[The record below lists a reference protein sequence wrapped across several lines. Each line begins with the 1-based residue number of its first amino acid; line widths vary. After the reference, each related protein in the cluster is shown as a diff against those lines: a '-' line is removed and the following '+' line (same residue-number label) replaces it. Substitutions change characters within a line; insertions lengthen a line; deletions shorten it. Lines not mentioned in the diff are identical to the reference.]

1 MMQND
6 QQYKIWYKKP
16 AAELWTRTLHLG
28 NGIMGASVFGGIQ
41 TEKIIINYTHLW
53 RHAKTLG
60 RVNEDCTKIL
70 KVVRNLIFQGR
81 LREANLMAYRGLG
94 TQWNLDVHENWF
106 GPDPYVPAGQIDL
119 IFPEVQNCIGY
130 RNELDMLG
138 GTAVT
143 SYVADGVSVKRTFF
157 TDMNSLLTS
166 GELKSDCGR
175 LNVQIG
181 LSRVADDECD
191 LCFEVKNNII
201 LLKGTFF
208 EGVTYVFG
216 LKVIANEGKS
226 ELVDIEGM
234 PRFRIT
240 DADSAEV
247 YSFVEIQREN
257 LDPDEVVLSKLS
269 EAGSISFKELLVEHQ
284 KTFSSYMSRLQL
296 DIKAPEN
303 WPVID
308 MNKPT
313 DERVADFLNGTDDPG
328 INITY
333 YQYGRY
339 ILLCSS
345 INGGKPFN
353 LTGIWGDQLKPDFN
367 SDFHHD
373 INSEA
378 PYWIAET
385 TNLPETTDALINYVE
400 SLIPAG
406 KEAAKK
412 IYGCRGVFIPL
423 STGGYPECLKLEASW
438 DEWIGAAAWLGQH
451 FYQHYQ
457 FTGDVEY
464 LREHAYPYLKEVA
477 QFYSDYLVE
486 DPREEHRYYKKLQV
500 VPSYSPENA
509 FMEAGPAPVSLS
521 VSCAMDIELVME
533 TMTNVIEAS
542 EILGEDEEQ
551 RREWRNILDK
561 LAPLQIGSR
570 GQLMEWQEE
579 YTEDFVTTS
588 SEGFRHRHASHLYA
602 MFPGDMITE
611 RKTPELFEAAKVALA
626 ERVMQ
631 GEGRRNN
638 QKMGGGD
645 MFPILYAALYARA
658 KMPNEAYHHIRL
670 NEKQSYP
677 ATNCPREG
685 LRPGTAATMT
695 EMMMQSHDGAIELL
709 PALPPVYDSG
719 MVKGL
724 VARGG
729 YIIDISWKNGILAE
743 AVITAQNSGTVKVRY
758 KDSEQEISLRKGQ
771 SETVNFKGGRT

>member
-1 MMQND
+1 MKQND
-6 QQYKIWYKKP
+6 QQYRLWYKKP
-16 AAELWTRTLHLG
+16 ATEMWTRTLHLG
-28 NGIMGASVFGGIQ
+28 NGIMGASVFGNILN
-41 TEKIIINYTHLW
+41 EKIIINYTHLW

-60 RVNEDCTKIL
+60 RINEDCTKIL
-70 KVVRNLIFQGR
+70 GVVRDLIFQGR
-81 LREANLMAYRGLG
+81 LREANLLAYRGLG

-119 IFPEVQNCIGY
+119 IFPEASIYTDY

-138 GTAVT
+138 GVATT
-143 SYVADGVSVKRTFF
+143 SYVVDGDNVKRTFF
-157 TDMNSLLTS
+157 TDMNRLFTV
-166 GELKSDCGR
+166 GQLKSDSSK
-175 LNVQIG
+175 LNVLIG
-181 LSRVADDECD
+181 LSRIDDNECD
-191 LCFEVKNNII
+191 LEFEAEDNTI

-208 EGVTYVFG
+208 EGITFVLG
-216 LKVIANEGKS
+216 LKAFVRNGKS
-226 ELVDIEGM
+226 ELVDIEGI
-234 PRFRIT
+234 PRFQIT
-240 DADSAEV
+240 NAESV
-247 YSFVEIQREN
+247 ELYSFVEMKREN
-257 LDPDEVVLSKLS
+257 LDPKNVVLNKLS
-269 EAGSISFKELLVEHQ
+269 EAGRISFEKLLEEHQ
-284 KTFSSYMSRLQL
+284 ITFSSYMRRVQL
-296 DIKAPEN
+296 NIEAPES
-303 WPVID
+303 WSAID
-308 MNKPT
+308 EKIPT
-313 DERVADFLNGTDDPG
+313 DERVANFLNGKDDPG
-328 INITY
+328 INTTY

-378 PYWIAET
+378 PYWVAET
-385 TNLPETTDALINYVE
+385 TNLTETTEALIEYIE

-423 STGGYPECLKLEASW
+423 STGGYPECFKLEASW

-457 FTGDVEY
+457 FTGDKEY
-464 LREHAYPYLKEVA
+464 LRDHAYPYLKEVV
-477 QFYSDYLVE
+477 QFYEDYLVE
-486 DPREEHRYYKKLQV
+486 DPREDHRFYKKLQV

-533 TMTNVIEAS
+533 AVTNVIEAS
-542 EILGEDEEQ
+542 EILGEDEEL
-551 RREWRNILDK
+551 RKKWRNILNN

-626 ERVMQ
+626 ERVIKS
-631 GEGRRNN
+631 EGRKNN
-638 QKMGGGD
+638 QQAGGGR
-645 MFPILYAALYARA
+645 YV
-658 KMPNEAYHHIRL
+658 PN
-670 NEKQSYP
+670 
-677 ATNCPREG
+677 
-685 LRPGTAATMT
+685 
-695 EMMMQSHDGAIELL
+695 
-709 PALPPVYDSG
+709 
-719 MVKGL
+719 
-724 VARGG
+724 
-729 YIIDISWKNGILAE
+729 
-743 AVITAQNSGTVKVRY
+743 
-758 KDSEQEISLRKGQ
+758 SLR
-771 SETVNFKGGRT
+771 SIICPC